1 MVDTRSGKSTSPYTQ
16 AQQEQMTALVKENR
30 ERKELLKQA
39 KMKAI
44 AKEQAAKMKK
54 LEEEMEEKKKAAEE
68 EAAAEEAKERRHR
81 EEKGESSGT
90 TNADAKMEKKTS
102 EWIANLSLGEDE
114 EAQLYVP
121 QDEKEA
127 FARALA
133 TIEDPLEWQEAEE
146 EKKLEWKLR
155 MKREKKRRREE
166 VNRLTAEVGKV
177 KACRQEVQAQAD
189 VSVKM
194 DKMLGYLEV
203 LSEAWLEDRQAN
215 WGHDVALSAMRSGF
229 REFARDMVTHVGAE
243 VRRLREN
250 VGKLCE
256 GAIEGAK
263 AVTTIQSEARPRKDP
278 VKVAVVCHKSAVSL

>member
-16 AQQEQMTALVKENR
+16 AQQKQMAALVKENR

-39 KMKAI
+39 KLKAI
-44 AKEQAAKMKK
+44 VEEQAAKMKK

-68 EAAAEEAKERRHR
+68 EAAAEAKDERRRR

-90 TNADAKMEKKTS
+90 ANEDAKMETKTS

-121 QDEKEA
+121 QKEKEA

-133 TIEDPLEWQEAEE
+133 TIDDPLERQEVEE

-166 VNRLTAEVGKV
+166 VNRLTTEVEKV
-177 KACRQEVQAQAD
+177 RACRQEVHAQTD
-189 VSVKM
+189 VSAKM
-194 DKMLGYLEV
+194 DKMLGYSEV
-203 LSEAWLEDRQAN
+203 LSEAWLEERQAN

-229 REFARDMVTHVGAE
+229 RDFARDLVTHVGTE
-243 VRRLREN
+243 VRRLKDS
-250 VGKLCE
+250 VGKAPLR
-256 GAIEGAK
+256 
-263 AVTTIQSEARPRKDP
+263 VPRQ
-278 VKVAVVCHKSAVSL
+278 